1 MSVLFKHWHNLT
13 VTQQQLKF
21 ERRNDI
27 EWSSLRADAVY
38 AAFGAK
44 RNIRQQVRERFGGWV
59 LGKMSK

>member
-13 VTQQQLKF
+13 VAQQQLKF
-21 ERRNDI
+21 ERRNDT

-38 AAFGAK
+38 AAFGVK